1 MTCCNIHIYMRATTN
16 NECNKTNTKMTAER
30 NNNKKATTI
39 PKKKKNNKNTKT
51 TLITKQ

>member
-1 MTCCNIHIYMRATTN
+1 MISCNIHIYMRATTN

-39 PKKKKNNKNTKT
+39 PKKKIIKT
-51 TLITKQ
+51 QKRQ